1 MMIIELVLAPAII
14 IIIGP
19 RETLGKLFNIV
30 RYGSMTLDMNLNLQR
45 IVAIIIPPIVPIKKL
60 IITS

>member
-1 MMIIELVLAPAII
+1 MIIELVLAPAII

>member
-1 MMIIELVLAPAII
+1 MIIELVLAPAII

-45 IVAIIIPPIVPIKKL
+45 IVAIIIQPIIPIKKL
-60 IITS
+60 IINS